1 MNKFNFKVDDK
12 IKEKVDE
19 IFKIPIIKGLED
31 ETMEINYI
39 AGLDISYSVSDS
51 DFSIGAIT
59 ILEFATLKVNFYLS
73 YERWYIKILSP
84 WKLKFLIFQGFWPIE
99 NFQHTKNWWIEFLQ
113 NILHKYNYLKI

>member
-84 WKLKFLIFQGFWPIE
+84 
-99 NFQHTKNWWIEFLQ
+99 
-113 NILHKYNYLKI
+113 